1 MNRKPK
7 ILIVDDEEISR
18 RFFMAAFSTQNYQ
31 VLTAPL
37 GEDALV
43 LLEHDNDI
51 DVILLDIMMPGL
63 DGFEV
68 LEILK
73 SNPKTNGVKVIMLSA
88 QEETSYK
95 VKAFSSG
102 AADYVVKPF
111 QKDELIARIETQIK
125 LKRMEQ
131 ELVEER
137 TLLRTLIDHLP
148 DAIYVKDIEG
158 HFIVVNSAAA
168 QHLGVKSVDEA
179 VGKTDFDFFP
189 AEAATEYDTDER
201 LLLQSDQPLL
211 NHEENTINQTT
222 GNTQVLLVTKVPL
235 RNSQGNVIG
244 LVGVNRDI
252 SEVKQMQAQI
262 LASQKLADL
271 GTLAAG
277 VAHEINS
284 PLQVITGTSESLLAR
299 LQHESLD
306 RAYLERK
313 LSIIQR
319 NSWRC
324 AEIVRALGTYGRAT
338 TEKIELYDLNMLIK
352 DTLLLIEHQLKS
364 WDNISIKTHLT
375 SNLPAFACD
384 RNKISQ
390 ILINLLTNARDAM
403 PQGGEITLHTG
414 YDPGLERVT
423 LQVTDTGS
431 GIPEEIQAKIFDPFF
446 TTKPLGQGTGLGLS
460 IVAGI
465 IQAHSGEIKVDSKSG
480 QGTTFNLSFP
490 QAGPITVPL
499 PYSGGRFDDSTSPTS
514 LSTPN
519 NKGL

>member
-18 RFFMAAFSTQNYQ
+18 RFFMAAFSTQKYQ
-31 VLTAPL
+31 VLTASL
-37 GEDALV
+37 GEDALA
-43 LLEHDNDI
+43 LLEHDPDI

-73 SNPKTNGVKVIMLSA
+73 NNPKTSGIKVIMLSA

-95 VKAFSSG
+95 VKAFTAG

-111 QKDELIARIETQIK
+111 QKDELLARIETQVK

-131 ELVEER
+131 ALVEER

-148 DAIYVKDIEG
+148 DAIYVKDIESR
-158 HFIVVNSAAA
+158 FVVVNPAAA
-168 QHLGVKSVDEA
+168 QYLGANSIDEV
-179 VGKTDFDFFP
+179 VGRTDYDFFS
-189 AEAATEYDTDER
+189 AESATQYHAEEQV
-201 LLLQSDQPLL
+201 LFQSGQPLL
-211 NHEENTINQTT
+211 NQEENTINQIT
-222 GNTQVLLVTKVPL
+222 GNMQVLLVTKVPL
-235 RNSQGNVIG
+235 RDGHGQIIG

-252 SEVKQMQAQI
+252 SEMKQMQAQM

-284 PLQVITGTSESLLAR
+284 PLQVITGTSENLLTRLQQGPLDSSFLAR
-299 LQHESLD
+299 KLD
-306 RAYLERK
+306 
-313 LSIIQR
+313 IIQR
-319 NSWRC
+319 NGWRC
-324 AEIVRALGTYGRAT
+324 AEIVRALRTYGHAI
-338 TEKIELYDLNMLIK
+338 TEAAEPYDLNLLIR
-352 DTLLLIEHQLKS
+352 DTLLLIEHQLRN
-364 WDNISIKTHLT
+364 WGNIAIITNLASD
-375 SNLPAFACD
+375 LPAFTCD

-403 PQGGEITLHTG
+403 PYGGDITLCTG
-414 YDPGLERVT
+414 YDAQAGRINLRI
-423 LQVTDTGS
+423 TDTGA
-431 GIPEEIQAKIFDPFF
+431 GIPEEVQAKIFDPFF
-446 TTKPLGQGTGLGLS
+446 TTKPIGQGTGLGLS

-465 IQAHSGEIKVDSKSG
+465 VQAHGGEIRVESIPG

-490 QAGPITVPL
+490 EAGPILIPL
-499 PYSGGRFDDSTSPTS
+499 PGEGQGRFADSAYPTL
-514 LSTPN
+514 LSATRIN
-519 NKGL
+519 S

>member
-18 RFFMAAFSTQNYQ
+18 RFFMAAFNTQNYQ

-37 GEDALV
+37 GEDALE
-43 LLEHDNDI
+43 LLEHDTDI

-68 LEILK
+68 LDLLK
-73 SNPKTNGVKVIMLSA
+73 HNPETSGIKVIMLSA
-88 QEETSYK
+88 QEETHYK

-131 ELVEER
+131 ALVEER

-148 DAIYVKDIEG
+148 DAVYVKDTQG
-158 HFIVVNSAAA
+158 HFVVVNQAAA
-168 QHLGVKSVDEA
+168 HQLGAGSVEEA

-189 AEAATEYDTDER
+189 AEAATEYNTDEKA
-201 LLLQSDQPLL
+201 LFQSGQPLL

-235 RNSQGNVIG
+235 RNSQGKVIG

-252 SEVKQMQAQI
+252 SQVKQMQAQI

-299 LQHESLD
+299 LQKESLD
-306 RAYLERK
+306 PIYLERK
-313 LSIIQR
+313 LSIIER
-319 NSWRC
+319 NGWRC

-338 TEKIELYDLNMLIK
+338 TEQIELYDLNVLVQ

-364 WDNISIKTHLT
+364 WDNISINTYLA

-403 PQGGEITLHTG
+403 PHGGEITLHTG
-414 YDPGLERVT
+414 YDPRLERIT
-423 LQVTDTGS
+423 LHVTDTGA
-431 GIPEEIQAKIFDPFF
+431 GISEEIQAKIFDPFF
-446 TTKPLGQGTGLGLS
+446 TTKPIGQGTGLGLS

-465 IQAHSGEIKVDSKSG
+465 VQAHGGEIKVESIPG
-480 QGTTFNLSFP
+480 QGATFNLSFP
-490 QAGPITVPL
+490 QAGPLTVPL
-499 PYSGGRFDDSTSPTS
+499 PSRGGRFDDSSSSS
-514 LSTPN
+514 LACNTR
-519 NKGL
+519 